1 MSYIKL
7 TTTNYSEP
15 KCIRFDTQYTHCEIP
30 TSRTDKIQ
38 HMLGL
43 YDTITAVTLV
53 IDTPLQEWKITK
65 PLDSIKHLFIHARAK
80 FCNRLDVLPENIW
93 LMFPNLE
100 TIITSHVYIPV
111 ANLDTLQNLNTF
123 RLDYGPPKVMKSDL
137 KVQDIIQVLSNMTT
151 LIDLQILSVQQCHIP
166 DELFQNNPGLKYIDF
181 NRSTVSDNIPSIQ
194 NCLELT
200 RMCINIDVLNNP
212 YILELSGLE
221 QVEINDY
228 SNTPVP
234 DEIFAK
240 PVFADFKLSSCFST
254 PRTRYD
260 ANGPYYNLHCQ
271 KQKNVG
277 YIPPRKIADGN
288 FEVCAFAFSH
298 F

>member
-7 TTTNYSEP
+7 TSTTSSGT
-15 KCIRFDTQYTHCEIP
+15 KCVRFDTQYTHCEIS
-30 TSRTDKIQ
+30 TSRFDKLQ

-43 YDTITAVTLV
+43 YDTITAVTIV
-53 IDTPLQEWKITK
+53 IDCPIGEWKITK
-65 PLDSIKHLFIHARAK
+65 PLDSIKHLRIHARTK
-80 FCNRLDVLPENIW
+80 FCGRQEVLPENIW

-100 TIITSHVYIPV
+100 TIITDDVYIPD

-123 RLDYGPPKVMKSDL
+123 RLIYGPPRTKKSDP
-137 KVQDIIQVLSNMTT
+137 KVQDIIQVISNMTT
-151 LIDLQILSVQQCHIP
+151 LIDLQILSSQQCHIP
-166 DELFQNNPGLKYIDF
+166 DEIFQNNPGLKYIDF
-181 NRSTVSDNIPSIQ
+181 NRNTVSDNIPSMM
-194 NCLELT
+194 NCRELT

-254 PRTRYD
+254 PRDRY
-260 ANGPYYNLHCQ
+260 ANGPYYNKHCQ
-271 KQKNVG
+271 KQKNIG

-288 FEVCAFAFSH
+288 FEVEAFSH